1 MARVLIVED
10 SAQIREAVTDFFV
23 ERSNGALS
31 VDAAAD
37 GTEGLKA
44 VTDNDYDIV
53 ILDIML
59 PGASG
64 YDICRKLRE
73 KSECPIVFLTALG
86 TEDNILLGYEMG
98 ADEYITK
105 PFSLMILYTKCLV
118 LMNRKVKR
126 KQERVLESGDI
137 RLYPSKMQVYAGGR
151 EVELAFKEYFLL
163 KALLE
168 NKGNVL
174 SRQKLLDLVWGTDY
188 FGNDRVVD
196 THIKNIR
203 HKLGTSGNQIRT
215 VIGSGYK
222 AV

>member
-59 PGASG
+59 PSASG

-118 LMNRKVKR
+118 LMDRKVKR

>member
-1 MARVLIVED
+1 M
-10 SAQIREAVTDFFV
+10 
-23 ERSNGALS
+23 
-31 VDAAAD
+31 
-37 GTEGLKA
+37 
-44 VTDNDYDIV
+44 
-53 ILDIML
+53 
-59 PGASG
+59 
-64 YDICRKLRE
+64 
-73 KSECPIVFLTALG
+73 G

-118 LMNRKVKR
+118 LLDRKVKR
-126 KQERVLESGDI
+126 QQERVLESGDI
-137 RLYPSKMQVYAGGR
+137 KLYPSRMQVIAGGK
-151 EVELAFKEYFLL
+151 EVELAYKEYFLL

-168 NKGNVL
+168 NKGHVL

-203 HKLGTSGNQIRT
+203 HKLGASGNQIRT
-215 VIGSGYK
+215 VIGCGYK

>member
-1 MARVLIVED
+1 MARILIVED

-23 ERSNGALS
+23 ERSNGAFS
-31 VDAAAD
+31 MDSASD
-37 GTEGLKA
+37 GIEGLKA
-44 VTDNDYDIV
+44 VTDNEYDIV

-73 KSECPIVFLTALG
+73 KSDCPIVFLTALG

-98 ADEYITK
+98 ADEYMTK

-118 LMNRKVKR
+118 LLDRKVKR
-126 KQERVLESGDI
+126 QQERVLESGDI
-137 RLYPSKMQVYAGGR
+137 KLYPSRMQVIAGGK
-151 EVELAFKEYFLL
+151 EVKLAYKEYFLL

-168 NKGNVL
+168 NKGHVL

-203 HKLGTSGNQIRT
+203 HKLGASGNQIRT
-215 VIGSGYK
+215 VIGCGYK

>member
-1 MARVLIVED
+1 MARILIVED

-23 ERSNGALS
+23 ERSNGAFS
-31 VDAAAD
+31 VDNAAD
-37 GTEGLKA
+37 GIEGLKA
-44 VTDNDYDIV
+44 VTENVYDIV

-73 KSECPIVFLTALG
+73 KSDCPIVFLTALG

-98 ADEYITK
+98 ADEYVTK
-105 PFSLMILYTKCLV
+105 PFSMMILYTKCLV
-118 LMNRKVKR
+118 LMDRKVKR
-126 KQERVLESGDI
+126 QQDRVLESGDI
-137 RLYPSKMQVYAGGR
+137 RLYPARMQVYAGSK
-151 EVELAFKEYFLL
+151 EVELACKEYFLL

-168 NKGNVL
+168 NKGHVL

-203 HKLGTSGNQIRT
+203 HKLGSSGNQIRT

>member
-1 MARVLIVED
+1 
-10 SAQIREAVTDFFV
+10 
-23 ERSNGALS
+23 
-31 VDAAAD
+31 
-37 GTEGLKA
+37 
-44 VTDNDYDIV
+44 
-53 ILDIML
+53 ML
-59 PGASG
+59 PGPSG

-73 KSECPIVFLTALG
+73 KSDCPIVFLTALG

-105 PFSLMILYTKCLV
+105 PFSLMILYTKCLI
-118 LMNRKVKR
+118 LLDRKVKR
-126 KQERVLESGDI
+126 QQERVLESGDI
-137 RLYPSKMQVYAGGR
+137 KLNPSRMQVIAGGK
-151 EVELAFKEYFLL
+151 EVELAYKEYFLL

-168 NKGNVL
+168 NKGHVL

-203 HKLGTSGNQIRT
+203 HKLGASGNQIRT
-215 VIGSGYK
+215 VIGCGYK

>member
-1 MARVLIVED
+1 MARILIVED
-10 SAQIREAVTDFFV
+10 SAQIREAVIDFFV
-23 ERSNGALS
+23 ERSNGAFS
-31 VDAAAD
+31 MDSASD
-37 GTEGLKA
+37 GIEGLKA
-44 VTDNDYDIV
+44 VTDNEYDIV

-73 KSECPIVFLTALG
+73 KSDCPIVFLTALG

-98 ADEYITK
+98 ADEYMTK

-118 LMNRKVKR
+118 LLDRKVKR
-126 KQERVLESGDI
+126 QQERVLESGDI
-137 RLYPSKMQVYAGGR
+137 KLYPSRMQVIAGGK
-151 EVELAFKEYFLL
+151 EVELAYKEYFLL

-168 NKGNVL
+168 NKGHVL

-203 HKLGTSGNQIRT
+203 HKLGASGNQIRT
-215 VIGSGYK
+215 VIGCGYK

>member
-23 ERSNGALS
+23 ERSNGAFI
-31 VDAAAD
+31 VDTAPD

-44 VTDNDYDIV
+44 VTENEYDIV

-59 PGASG
+59 PGPSG

-73 KSECPIVFLTALG
+73 KSDCPIVFLTALG

-105 PFSLMILYTKCLV
+105 PFSLMILYTKCLI
-118 LMNRKVKR
+118 LLDRNVKR
-126 KQERVLESGDI
+126 QQERVLESGDI
-137 RLYPSKMQVYAGGR
+137 KLNPSRMQVIAGGK
-151 EVELAFKEYFLL
+151 EVKLAYKEYFLL

-168 NKGNVL
+168 NKGHVL

-203 HKLGTSGNQIRT
+203 HKLGASGNQIRT
-215 VIGSGYK
+215 VIGCGYK

>member
-1 MARVLIVED
+1 MARILIVED

-23 ERSNGALS
+23 ERSNGAFA
-31 VDAAAD
+31 VEAAAD
-37 GTEGLKA
+37 GDEGLAA
-44 VTDNDYDIV
+44 VRENEYDIV

-73 KSECPIVFLTALG
+73 KSDCPIIFLTALG

-98 ADEYITK
+98 ADEYMTK

-118 LMNRKVKR
+118 LLDRKVK
-126 KQERVLESGDI
+126 KEKERVLESGDI
-137 RLYPSKMQVYAGGR
+137 KLYPSRMQVFAGSQ
-151 EVELAFKEYFLL
+151 EVELAYKEYFLL

-168 NKGNVL
+168 NKGHVL

-203 HKLGTSGNQIRT
+203 HKLGPSGNQIKT

-222 AV
+222 TV

>member
-1 MARVLIVED
+1 MARILIVED

-23 ERSNGALS
+23 ERSNGAFA
-31 VDAAAD
+31 VEAAAD
-37 GTEGLKA
+37 GDEGLAA
-44 VTDNDYDIV
+44 VRENEYDIV

-73 KSECPIVFLTALG
+73 KSDCPIIFLTALG

-98 ADEYITK
+98 ADEYMTK

-118 LMNRKVKR
+118 LLDRKVK
-126 KQERVLESGDI
+126 KEKERVLESGDI
-137 RLYPSKMQVYAGGR
+137 KLYPSRMQVFAGSK
-151 EVELAFKEYFLL
+151 EVELAYKEYFLL

-168 NKGNVL
+168 NKGHVL

-203 HKLGTSGNQIRT
+203 HKLGPSGNQIKT

-222 AV
+222 TV

>member
-23 ERSNGALS
+23 VSSNGAFI
-31 VDAAAD
+31 VDAAPD

-44 VTDNDYDIV
+44 VTENEYDIV
-53 ILDIML
+53 ILDNML
-59 PGASG
+59 PGPSG

-73 KSECPIVFLTALG
+73 KSDCPIVFLTALG

-118 LMNRKVKR
+118 LLDRKVKR
-126 KQERVLESGDI
+126 QQERVLESGDI
-137 RLYPSKMQVYAGGR
+137 KLYPSRMQVIAGGK
-151 EVELAFKEYFLL
+151 EVELAYKEYFLL

-168 NKGNVL
+168 NKGHVL

-203 HKLGTSGNQIRT
+203 HKLGASGNQIRT
-215 VIGSGYK
+215 VIGCGYK

>member
-118 LMNRKVKR
+118 LMDRKVKR

>member
-23 ERSNGALS
+23 ERSNGAFI
-31 VDAAAD
+31 VDAAPD

-44 VTDNDYDIV
+44 VTDKEYDIV

-59 PGASG
+59 PGPSG

-73 KSECPIVFLTALG
+73 KSDCPIVFLTALG

-118 LMNRKVKR
+118 LLDRKVKR
-126 KQERVLESGDI
+126 QQERVLESGDI
-137 RLYPSKMQVYAGGR
+137 KLYPSRMQVIAGGM
-151 EVELAFKEYFLL
+151 EVELAYKEYFLL

-168 NKGNVL
+168 NKGHVL

-203 HKLGTSGNQIRT
+203 HKLGASGNQIRT
-215 VIGSGYK
+215 VIGCGYK

>member
-1 MARVLIVED
+1 MARVLIIED

-23 ERSNGALS
+23 ERSNGAFI
-31 VDAAAD
+31 VDAAPD

-44 VTDNDYDIV
+44 VTDKEYDIV

-59 PGASG
+59 PGPSG

-73 KSECPIVFLTALG
+73 KSDCPIVFLTALG

-118 LMNRKVKR
+118 LLDRKVKR
-126 KQERVLESGDI
+126 QQERVLESGDI
-137 RLYPSKMQVYAGGR
+137 KLYPSRMQVIAGGK
-151 EVELAFKEYFLL
+151 EVELAYKEYFLL

-168 NKGNVL
+168 NKGHVL

-203 HKLGTSGNQIRT
+203 HKLGASGNQIRT
-215 VIGSGYK
+215 VIGCGYK

>member
-1 MARVLIVED
+1 MARILIVED

-23 ERSNGALS
+23 ERSNGAFA
-31 VDAAAD
+31 VEAAAD
-37 GTEGLKA
+37 GDEGLAA
-44 VTDNDYDIV
+44 VRENEYDIV

-73 KSECPIVFLTALG
+73 KSDCPIIFLTALG

-98 ADEYITK
+98 ADEYMTK

-118 LMNRKVKR
+118 LLDRKVK
-126 KQERVLESGDI
+126 KEKERVLESGDI
-137 RLYPSKMQVYAGGR
+137 KLYPSRMQVFAGSK
-151 EVELAFKEYFLL
+151 EVELACKEYFLL

-168 NKGNVL
+168 NKGHVL

-203 HKLGTSGNQIRT
+203 HKLGPSGNQIKT

-222 AV
+222 TV

>member
-73 KSECPIVFLTALG
+73 KRECPIVFLTALG

-118 LMNRKVKR
+118 LMDRKVKR

>member
-118 LMNRKVKR
+118 LMDRKVKR

-151 EVELAFKEYFLL
+151 EVELACKEYFLL

>member
-23 ERSNGALS
+23 ERSNGAFI
-31 VDAAAD
+31 VDAAPD

-44 VTDNDYDIV
+44 VTENEYDIV
-53 ILDIML
+53 ILDIMM
-59 PGASG
+59 PGPSG

-73 KSECPIVFLTALG
+73 KSDCPIVFLTALG

-118 LMNRKVKR
+118 LLDRKVKR
-126 KQERVLESGDI
+126 QQERLLESGDI
-137 RLYPSKMQVYAGGR
+137 KLYPSRMQVIAGGK
-151 EVELAFKEYFLL
+151 EVELAYKEYFLL

-168 NKGNVL
+168 NKGHVL

-203 HKLGTSGNQIRT
+203 HKLGASGNQIRT
-215 VIGSGYK
+215 VIGCGYK

>member
-1 MARVLIVED
+1 MARILIVED
-10 SAQIREAVTDFFV
+10 SAQIREAVIDFFV
-23 ERSNGALS
+23 ERSNGAFS
-31 VDAAAD
+31 MDSASD
-37 GTEGLKA
+37 GIEGLKA
-44 VTDNDYDIV
+44 VTDNEYDIV

-73 KSECPIVFLTALG
+73 KSDCPIVFLTALG

-98 ADEYITK
+98 ADEYMTK

-118 LMNRKVKR
+118 LLDRKVK
-126 KQERVLESGDI
+126 KEQERVLESGDI
-137 RLYPSKMQVYAGGR
+137 KLYPSRMQVFAGSN
-151 EVELAFKEYFLL
+151 EVELAYKEYFLL

-168 NKGNVL
+168 NKGHVL
-174 SRQKLLDLVWGTDY
+174 GRQKLLDLVWGTDY
-188 FGNDRVVD
+188 FGSDRVVD

-203 HKLGTSGNQIRT
+203 HKLGPSGDQIKT
-215 VIGSGYK
+215 VRGGGYK

>member
-23 ERSNGALS
+23 ERSNGAFI
-31 VDAAAD
+31 VDAAPD

-44 VTDNDYDIV
+44 VTDKEYDIV

-59 PGASG
+59 PGPSG

-73 KSECPIVFLTALG
+73 KSDCPIVFLTALG

-118 LMNRKVKR
+118 LLDRKVKR
-126 KQERVLESGDI
+126 QQERVLESGDI
-137 RLYPSKMQVYAGGR
+137 KLYPSRMQVIAGGK
-151 EVELAFKEYFLL
+151 EVELAYKEYFLL

-168 NKGNVL
+168 NKGHVL

-203 HKLGTSGNQIRT
+203 HKLGASGNRIRT
-215 VIGSGYK
+215 VIGCGYK

>member
-1 MARVLIVED
+1 MARILIVED

-23 ERSNGALS
+23 ERSNGAFA
-31 VDAAAD
+31 VEAAAD
-37 GTEGLKA
+37 GDEGLAA
-44 VTDNDYDIV
+44 VRENEYDIV

-73 KSECPIVFLTALG
+73 KSDCPIIFLTALG

-98 ADEYITK
+98 ADEYMTK

-118 LMNRKVKR
+118 LLDRKVK
-126 KQERVLESGDI
+126 KEKERVLESGDI
-137 RLYPSKMQVYAGGR
+137 KLYPSRMQVFAGSK

-168 NKGNVL
+168 NKGHVL

-203 HKLGTSGNQIRT
+203 HKLGPSGNQIKT

-222 AV
+222 TV

>member
-118 LMNRKVKR
+118 LMDRKVKR
-126 KQERVLESGDI
+126 QQERVLESGDI

>member
-23 ERSNGALS
+23 ERSNGAFI
-31 VDAAAD
+31 VDAAPD

-44 VTDNDYDIV
+44 VTENEYDIV

-59 PGASG
+59 PGPSG

-73 KSECPIVFLTALG
+73 KSDCPIVFLTALG

-105 PFSLMILYTKCLV
+105 PFSLMILYTKCLI
-118 LMNRKVKR
+118 LLDRKVKR
-126 KQERVLESGDI
+126 QQERVLESGDI
-137 RLYPSKMQVYAGGR
+137 KLNPLRMQVIAGGK
-151 EVELAFKEYFLL
+151 EVELAYKEYFLL

-168 NKGNVL
+168 NKGHVL

-203 HKLGTSGNQIRT
+203 HKLGASGNQIRT
-215 VIGSGYK
+215 VIGCGYK

>member
-1 MARVLIVED
+1 MARILIVED

-23 ERSNGALS
+23 ERSNGAFS
-31 VDAAAD
+31 VDNAAD
-37 GTEGLKA
+37 GIEGLKA
-44 VTDNDYDIV
+44 VTENEYDIV

-73 KSECPIVFLTALG
+73 KSDCPIVFLTALG

-98 ADEYITK
+98 ADEYVTK
-105 PFSLMILYTKCLV
+105 PFSMMILYTKCLV
-118 LMNRKVKR
+118 LMDRKVKR
-126 KQERVLESGDI
+126 QQDRVLESGDI
-137 RLYPSKMQVYAGGR
+137 RLYPARMQVYAGSK
-151 EVELAFKEYFLL
+151 EVELACKEYFLL

-168 NKGNVL
+168 NKGHVL

-203 HKLGTSGNQIRT
+203 HKLGSSGNQIRT

>member
-1 MARVLIVED
+1 MARILIVED

-23 ERSNGALS
+23 ERSNGAFA
-31 VDAAAD
+31 VEAAAD
-37 GTEGLKA
+37 GDEGLAA
-44 VTDNDYDIV
+44 VRENEYDIV

-73 KSECPIVFLTALG
+73 KSDCPIIFLTVLG

-98 ADEYITK
+98 ADEYMTK

-118 LMNRKVKR
+118 LLDRKVK
-126 KQERVLESGDI
+126 KEKERVLESGDI
-137 RLYPSKMQVYAGGR
+137 KLYPSRMQVFAGSQ
-151 EVELAFKEYFLL
+151 EVELAYKEYFLL

-168 NKGNVL
+168 NKGHVL

-203 HKLGTSGNQIRT
+203 HKLGPSGNQIKT

-222 AV
+222 TV